1 MYQQL
6 KRLGLI
12 VLASFALMSFRLEP
26 EVVDGDKLLFD
37 VRGAFVAARPDV
49 SGDLMQSIQYQI
61 SNAIRSTTRDRGRPR
76 VVLTIRIISVSTGS
90 FILGERA
97 SARVVVRAA
106 AVQTGEVIAQTSFTA
121 SILGVDKSLIDHE
134 LASGIA
140 ERVISEFRLNR
151 PAPLATALFPG
162 RF

>member
-1 MYQQL
+1 MHQQL
-6 KRLGLI
+6 KRLGILL
-12 VLASFALMSFRLEP
+12 LASFALMSFRLEP
-26 EVVDGDKLLFD
+26 EVGDVDRLLFD
-37 VRGAFVAARPDV
+37 VRGAFVAAQPNI

-61 SNAIRSTTRDRGRPR
+61 SNAIRSTTRDKGRPR
-76 VVLTIRIISVSTGS
+76 VVLTIRILSVSKGS
-90 FILGERA
+90 FIFGERA

-106 AVQTGEVIAQTSFTA
+106 AVQTGEVIAQASFTA
-121 SILGVDKSLIDHE
+121 TILDMDKSLIDHE
-134 LASGIA
+134 LASGVA

>member
-1 MYQQL
+1 MHHSL
-6 KRLGLI
+6 KRLGI
-12 VLASFALMSFRLEP
+12 VLLASFALMSFRLEP
-26 EVVDGDKLLFD
+26 EVSDSDKLLFD

-49 SGDLMQSIQYQI
+49 SGELMQSIQYQI

-76 VVLTIRIISVSTGS
+76 VVLTIRVMNVSRGS

-106 AVQTGEVIAQTSFTA
+106 AVQTGEVIAQAAFTA
-121 SILGVDKSLIDHE
+121 SILGIDKSLIDHE
-134 LASGIA
+134 LATGIA
-140 ERVISEFRLNR
+140 ERVITEFRLTR